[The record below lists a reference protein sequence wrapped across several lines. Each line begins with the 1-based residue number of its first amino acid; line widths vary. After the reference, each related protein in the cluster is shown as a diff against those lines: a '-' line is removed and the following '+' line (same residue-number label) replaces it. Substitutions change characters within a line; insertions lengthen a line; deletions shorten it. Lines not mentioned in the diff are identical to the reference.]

1 MQGAEEELRRQESEL
16 EQARAHAAQ
25 EEELMRRELL
35 RMTALAEQVC
45 RVSESLAYVKVWY
58 CMHILTPYTPAHALR
73 AIVYDRPCR
82 VDV

>member
-1 MQGAEEELRRQESEL
+1 LQGAEEELRRQESEL

-45 RVSESLAYVKVWY
+45 RVSESLAYV
-58 CMHILTPYTPAHALR
+58 
-73 AIVYDRPCR
+73 IV
-82 VDV
+82 